1 MTWVGS
7 FESGQGR
14 LLGGG
19 NTQLRA
25 ERRGVSHPESQGK
38 SQAEGAAGG
47 KVLGQERADQRG
59 PGCPACP
66 SNSLSNLTGSPDIS
80 EALLLLRCIGLCV
93 LPSCKG
99 HKLDSTQL
107 SSPSW
112 GGVRGEGRQR
122 CPHNEHIP
130 SSSTIPISHSPGSGT
145 GLSMTSTTLPRSGRN
160 PTAEYLP
167 ALGWRER
174 R

>member
-122 CPHNEHIP
+122 CPPQRAHPFLLNYPHFSLP
-130 SSSTIPISHSPGSGT
+130 WVWDR
-145 GLSMTSTTLPRSGRN
+145 TLHDLHDP
-160 PTAEYLP
+160 PEV
-167 ALGWRER
+167 REKSNG
-174 R
+174 